1 MSVFGKMRFNTVFS
15 TDKED
20 LLAASE
26 WECMA
31 LLITVMIVTTISY
44 ILDRYNNE
52 KQSGD
57 IEFRMWDASTG
68 KTYLATPTPERTIT
82 FL

>member
-1 MSVFGKMRFNTVFS
+1 MWYTFLTV
-15 TDKED
+15 
-20 LLAASE
+20 
-26 WECMA
+26 
-31 LLITVMIVTTISY
+31 
-44 ILDRYNNE
+44 YNNE

-82 FL
+82 FVNDGVVGTAKRFSSRI